1 LDLKQRITQSK
12 VCHTDLHSIDS
23 PNAEI
28 FPLIFGHEGA
38 GIVESVGENV
48 TSVAVGDC
56 VIPSCMPQC
65 NECENCKNPVNNF
78 CEKLRF
84 TSATQPG
91 VFDDGTTRFSINGKP
106 IYHFMNVASFSE
118 YTVVYERSCCKINPL
133 APLGKFNI

>member
-1 LDLKQRITQSK
+1 M
-12 VCHTDLHSIDS
+12 HSIDS

-48 TSVAVGDC
+48 TSLSVGDH
-56 VIPSCMPQC
+56 VIPCCMPQC
-65 NECENCKNPVNNF
+65 NECVNCKNLENNF

-84 TSATQPG
+84 TSATQAG
-91 VFDDGTTRFSINGKP
+91 VLDDNTTRFSINGKP

-118 YTVVYERSCCKINPL
+118 YTVVYERSCSKINPL
-133 APLGKFNI
+133 APLGRYFSEMFFFILKP